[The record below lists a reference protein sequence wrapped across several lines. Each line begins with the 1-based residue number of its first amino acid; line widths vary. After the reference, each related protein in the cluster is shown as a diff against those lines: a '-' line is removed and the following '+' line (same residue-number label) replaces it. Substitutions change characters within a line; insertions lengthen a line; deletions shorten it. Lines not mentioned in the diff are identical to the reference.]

1 LPKAKITLAS
11 GATVSIEGTPEEVA
25 GLVQQLA
32 GQGPKA
38 ASTPGGK
45 KTPQGPVGYIR
56 VLKEEGFFKT
66 KKMIGEIQKKLE
78 EQGHIYGQGGLS
90 PALVKLVRSRTLRR
104 LKEDGVWKYVNP

>member
-1 LPKAKITLAS
+1 MAKAKIILAS
-11 GATVSIEGTPEEVA
+11 GATVSLEGTPEEVA
-25 GLVQQLA
+25 GLVHQLT
-32 GQGPKA
+32 GQAPKA
-38 ASTPGGK
+38 SSRLGGK

-66 KKMIGEIQKKLE
+66 KKAIGEIQKKLE

-90 PALVKLVRSRTLRR
+90 PALVKLVRSRTVRR